1 MLSISSSEVYS
12 CWWNCIQLR
21 TVMSPDNLSDKQF
34 AELSAIVESSDDAII
49 GKDLDGIIT
58 SWNRGAQRLYGY
70 TPEEAI
76 GKHISLI
83 APPEQANDIPNIMA
97 KLRRG
102 ERIDHYETLRVSKD
116 GKILN
121 ISLTISPIRN
131 GHGELV
137 GASAIGRD
145 VTETRRAE
153 AALRLSERLASVGR
167 LAATITHEIN
177 NPLDA
182 IGNVLHIL
190 AEREKDEKILDLIR
204 LGQEELKRVGQI
216 VRQTLAFNRSTSFPS
231 EFVVKDAIEDV
242 LDMYRQKIQ
251 ESSIKVKKRYQYTGK
266 ILAHAVEIRQVLA
279 NVIRNAVEAM
289 SKSGTLQIVVRATRS
304 WGDMKKVG
312 VRVLIIDNGSGIP
325 NGVRDQLF
333 SPFFSTK
340 QEQGTG
346 LGLWVSKQ
354 IVTRHGGTIRF
365 RSVPGKGTCFAV
377 FLPLRPPEQ
386 GVRSTQGRDEQAPI
400 SQPLSMR
407 A

>member
-1 MLSISSSEVYS
+1 
-12 CWWNCIQLR
+12 
-21 TVMSPDNLSDKQF
+21 MSPDNFSDKQL

-83 APPEQANDIPNIMA
+83 APPEQADDIPNIMA
-97 KLRRG
+97 MLRRG
-102 ERIDHYETLRVSKD
+102 ERIDHYETLRVTKD

-131 GHGELV
+131 SRGELV
-137 GASAIGRD
+137 GASAIGRN

-177 NPLDA
+177 NPLDS

-190 AEREKDEKILDLIR
+190 AQQETDEKTLDLIR
-204 LGQEELKRVGQI
+204 LAQEELKRVGQI

-231 EFVVKDAIEDV
+231 ELVVKDAVEDV
-242 LDMYRQKIQ
+242 LDMYRQKI
-251 ESSIKVKKRYQYTGK
+251 ENADITVERRYTYAGK
-266 ILAHAVEIRQVLA
+266 ILAHSVEIRQVFA

-289 SKSGTLQIVVRATRS
+289 SMNGKLQVVVRAAHS
-304 WGDMKKVG
+304 WNDLKKAG
-312 VRVLIIDNGSGIP
+312 VRVLVFDNGPGIP
-325 NGVRDQLF
+325 EHVRDQLF
-333 SPFFSTK
+333 NPFFSTK

-346 LGLWVSKQ
+346 LGLWVSHQ

-365 RSVPGKGTCFAV
+365 RSVMGKGTCFAV

-386 GVRSTQGRDEQAPI
+386 GLRRADGGDERATVAH
-400 SQPLSMR
+400 PLSMR

>member
-1 MLSISSSEVYS
+1 MSS
-12 CWWNCIQLR
+12 
-21 TVMSPDNLSDKQF
+21 DNFTQKQF

-83 APPEQANDIPNIMA
+83 APPEQANEIPNIMA

-102 ERIDHYETLRVSKD
+102 ERIDHYETLRVTKD

-121 ISLTISPIRN
+121 ISLTISPIRDSR
-131 GHGELV
+131 GELV

-177 NPLDA
+177 NPLES

-190 AEREKDEKILDLIR
+190 AQEETEEKTLDLIR
-204 LGQEELKRVGQI
+204 LAQEELKRVAQI
-216 VRQTLAFNRSTSFPS
+216 VRQTLAFNRSTSFPA
-231 EFVVKDAIEDV
+231 EFVVKDAVEDV
-242 LDMYRQKIQ
+242 LDMYRQRIQ
-251 ESSIKVKKRYQYTGK
+251 NSGVKVERRYKYTGK
-266 ILAHAVEIRQVLA
+266 ILAQSVEIRQVFA
-279 NVIRNAVEAM
+279 NVIRNAVEAT
-289 SKSGTLQIVVRATRS
+289 SKSGKLLIVVRAARS
-304 WGDMKKVG
+304 WSDKKKAG
-312 VRVLIIDNGSGIP
+312 VRVLVIDNGGGIP
-325 NGVRDQLF
+325 NRVRDQLF
-333 SPFFSTK
+333 HPFFSTK

-346 LGLWVSKQ
+346 LGLWISKQ

-365 RSVPGKGTCFAV
+365 RSVMGKGTCFAV

-386 GVRSTQGRDEQAPI
+386 GLLPTEGRDEQAPM
-400 SQPLSMR
+400 SHPLSMR